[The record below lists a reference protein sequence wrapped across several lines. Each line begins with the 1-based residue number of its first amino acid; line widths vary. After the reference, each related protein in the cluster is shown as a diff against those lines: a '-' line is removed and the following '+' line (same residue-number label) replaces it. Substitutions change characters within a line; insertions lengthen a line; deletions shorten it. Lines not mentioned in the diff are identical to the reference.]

1 MKICSEITH
10 STAVRNRHLILEL
23 GLQTGYLVAVNLSK
37 RLVFLSL
44 AFIFALIGSGCGYH
58 LGFRPR
64 KLPGGYDQ
72 VSIPVFK
79 NQTSEVGIESYFTNE
94 MIRQLARSGVARVV
108 GKNESPVTLEGI
120 VEDIVF
126 ERSAKATQNEIIHL
140 PLGAVLT
147 TEYRVLVTTRVRLRR
162 NSDNKV
168 LWESVFQNERAY
180 FAPQLGSAGLN
191 SANALYNQSARHQNI
206 AKMAVDMMVEAHD
219 RLTESF

>member
-1 MKICSEITH
+1 M
-10 STAVRNRHLILEL
+10 VY
-23 GLQTGYLVAVNLSK
+23 LQAVNFPK
-37 RLVFLSL
+37 FLVFLSL
-44 AFIFALIGSGCGYH
+44 ILMPSLFTAGCGYH

-64 KLPGGYDQ
+64 KLPGGYDH
-72 VSIPVFK
+72 VAIPVFK
-79 NQTSEVGIESYFTNE
+79 NKTPEVGIETYFTNE

-108 GKNESPVTLEGI
+108 GKNAASVTLEGV
-120 VEDIVF
+120 VEDLSF
-126 ERSAKATQNEIIHL
+126 ERSAKATQNEIVHL

-147 TEYRVLVTTRVRLRR
+147 TEYRILVTTRVRLRR